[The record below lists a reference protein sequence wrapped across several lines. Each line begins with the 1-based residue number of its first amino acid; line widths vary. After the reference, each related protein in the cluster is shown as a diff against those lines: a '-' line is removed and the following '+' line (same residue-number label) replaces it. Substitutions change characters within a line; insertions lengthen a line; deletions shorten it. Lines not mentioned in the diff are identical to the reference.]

1 MELCLLVNTEFRIKL
16 WIIQNFDIIIYMIL
30 SSLTLY
36 DTELNFADSLDFNV
50 KLYYSANS
58 CLIEYVL

>member
-50 KLYYSANS
+50 KLYSP
-58 CLIEYVL
+58 LIPV

>member
-50 KLYYSANS
+50 KLYSL
-58 CLIEYVL
+58 LIPV